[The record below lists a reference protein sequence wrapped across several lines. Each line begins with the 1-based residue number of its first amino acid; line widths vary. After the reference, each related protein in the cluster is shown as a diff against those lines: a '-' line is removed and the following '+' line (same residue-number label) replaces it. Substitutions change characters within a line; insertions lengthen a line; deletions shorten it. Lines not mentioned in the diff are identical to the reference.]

1 MEYYAT
7 VEELLLLYR
16 VGGTT
21 TETSTIATT
30 GGGEHPTIILQE
42 RANLRSRV
50 LLEQHAHRLH
60 GFGSRIVKQ
69 PLPQTH
75 MLHEP
80 ISSTTTNSIRYAM
93 PELEA

>member
-42 RANLRSRV
+42 RATASKIPCTVGATRPSLAWVRFPHC
-50 LLEQHAHRLH
+50 E
-60 GFGSRIVKQ
+60 
-69 PLPQTH
+69 
-75 MLHEP
+75 
-80 ISSTTTNSIRYAM
+80 TTTATDAHA
-93 PELEA
+93 P